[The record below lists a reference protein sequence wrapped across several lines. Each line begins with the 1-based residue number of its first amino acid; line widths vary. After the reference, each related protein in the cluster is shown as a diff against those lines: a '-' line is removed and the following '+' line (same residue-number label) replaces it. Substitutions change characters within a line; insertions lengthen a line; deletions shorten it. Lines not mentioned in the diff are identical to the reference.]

1 MYRTIFDDLF
11 DVSQQMNRIFNDAGW
26 NERRNWPESNIYENQ
41 DEYILVAKVPGMESN
56 DLDLTLKDN
65 SLTISGER
73 KKDTDSNASLHLEER
88 FNGKFERRFML
99 NERIDSSKI
108 EAETSNGLLIV
119 KLPKSAESKPRKI
132 TIK

>member
-26 NERRNWPESNIYENQ
+26 NERRTWPESNIYENQ

-56 DLDLTLKDN
+56 DLELSLKDN
-65 SLTISGER
+65 SLTLSGER
-73 KKDTDSNASLHLEER
+73 KKDTGSDASLHLEER
-88 FNGKFERRFML
+88 FNGRFERRFML

-132 TIK
+132 AIK